1 MRPCGARGRAAVQG
15 RIVRGRCRRRTWRR
29 FGGCTRTEPWMGT
42 PRRCEPCWIQ
52 RPSRPPSRVRPTAS
66 AMLACMQASAS
77 LTEAD
82 RSTQGLTAD
91 LTVLTKHLLM
101 HTSSE
106 FMATV
111 ERLGLSFTQVKALG
125 VLRDAESP
133 LTVKDLSDRLG
144 LSLPAVSRAVESLVR
159 RAEVKREEDR
169 VGPPLQARDPHRA
182 RAAHLRPAGGRAEPP
197 GCAASSR
204 ASTPPTA
211 TPSRK
216 RYGRSSRG
224 T

>member
-1 MRPCGARGRAAVQG
+1 
-15 RIVRGRCRRRTWRR
+15 
-29 FGGCTRTEPWMGT
+29 
-42 PRRCEPCWIQ
+42 
-52 RPSRPPSRVRPTAS
+52 
-66 AMLACMQASAS
+66 
-77 LTEAD
+77 
-82 RSTQGLTAD
+82 
-91 LTVLTKHLLM
+91 
-101 HTSSE
+101 
-106 FMATV
+106 MATV
-111 ERLGLSFTQVKALG
+111 ERLGLSFTQVKTLG

-159 RAEVKREEDR
+159 RAEVKREEDQLDRRCKR
-169 VGPPLQARDPHRA
+169 VTLT
-182 RAAHLRPAGGRAEPP
+182 AAGGAPSTSWRPAGPP
-197 GCAASSR
+197 GCAASWR

>member
-1 MRPCGARGRAAVQG
+1 
-15 RIVRGRCRRRTWRR
+15 
-29 FGGCTRTEPWMGT
+29 
-42 PRRCEPCWIQ
+42 
-52 RPSRPPSRVRPTAS
+52 
-66 AMLACMQASAS
+66 MQASAS

-111 ERLGLSFTQVKALG
+111 ERLGLSFTQVKTLG

-144 LSLPAVSRAVESLVR
+144 LSLPAVSRAVESRVR
-159 RAEVKREEDR
+159 RAEDKREAEQLDR
-169 VGPPLQARDPHRA
+169 RCKRVTLTARGRRTFDQLAAR
-182 RAAHLRPAGGRAEPP
+182 RAAGVRRFVEGLDPTDRDSLSEALRPIVE
-197 GCAASSR
+197 
-204 ASTPPTA
+204 
-211 TPSRK
+211 
-216 RYGRSSRG
+216 RYV